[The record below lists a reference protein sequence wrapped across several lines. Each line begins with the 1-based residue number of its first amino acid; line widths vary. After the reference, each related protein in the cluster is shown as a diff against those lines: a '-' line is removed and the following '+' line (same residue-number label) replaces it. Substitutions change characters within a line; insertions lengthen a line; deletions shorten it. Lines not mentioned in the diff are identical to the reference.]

1 MKISQDID
9 IRTIDGVKVDMLAG
23 ETVEVVMGGFSL
35 LDLSLRSANY
45 TTSFEL
51 PRTPANES
59 IFEFA
64 SETTRYNRPNIPIFA
79 RLFQFL
85 MVQLKDA
92 KAANVSIEDTYFNSL
107 WFN

>member
-45 TTSFEL
+45 TTSFKL
-51 PRTPANES
+51 PRTPAN
-59 IFEFA
+59 
-64 SETTRYNRPNIPIFA
+64 
-79 RLFQFL
+79 
-85 MVQLKDA
+85 
-92 KAANVSIEDTYFNSL
+92 
-107 WFN
+107 